1 MERSVTPSRVG
12 GKLKV
17 GGKLRFVENVDS
29 GSMEEIARASLI
41 AVGKDDAG
49 KDRES
54 KQDRGTSEDHGVIG
68 PPRHAFA
75 VVGHSHITNPAGYRV
90 RPPRG
95 MGGLAGRSINAT
107 SKAQFRG

>member
-1 MERSVTPSRVG
+1 
-12 GKLKV
+12 
-17 GGKLRFVENVDS
+17 
-29 GSMEEIARASLI
+29 
-41 AVGKDDAG
+41 
-49 KDRES
+49 
-54 KQDRGTSEDHGVIG
+54 VIG

>member
-1 MERSVTPSRVG
+1 
-12 GKLKV
+12 
-17 GGKLRFVENVDS
+17 
-29 GSMEEIARASLI
+29 MEEIARGQASLI

-54 KQDRGTSEDHGVIG
+54 KQDRGASEDHGVIG
-68 PPRHAFA
+68 PPARYAFA
-75 VVGHSHITNPAGYRV
+75 VVGHSHIIGPAGYRV